1 MKNMI
6 SSDSLSVLLWS
17 HRLMD
22 GYRLVTPEVRD
33 RDPLR
38 PLQKRNS
45 VSVKHFLH
53 REDGD
58 SDVQCLYKSDIIH
71 Q

>member
-1 MKNMI
+1 
-6 SSDSLSVLLWS
+6 
-17 HRLMD
+17 
-22 GYRLVTPEVRD
+22 
-33 RDPLR
+33 LR

-58 SDVQCLYKSDIIH
+58 SDVQCLYKSGIIH

>member
-1 MKNMI
+1 MKEMI
-6 SSDSLSVLLWS
+6 TADSLSVLLWS

-38 PLQKRNS
+38 PLYGLVAQLVAQLLCKQKVTGS
-45 VSVKHFLH
+45 SPVPSTK
-53 REDGD
+53 
-58 SDVQCLYKSDIIH
+58 Y
-71 Q
+71 